1 MPAAEHLL
9 LYLMAMKLGYYARR
23 AANGVMTRRL
33 LRAWPFV
40 GGAVAVLTILGT
52 IRKKGFVGGTV
63 DTALNVVPYVGTMKN
78 LIEAGRGRD
87 FIPTRTRLPR

>member
-1 MPAAEHLL
+1 
-9 LYLMAMKLGYYARR
+9 MKLGYYAGR
-23 AANGVMTRRL
+23 AANGAVTRRL
-33 LRAWPFV
+33 LRAWPFI

-63 DTALNVVPYVGTMKN
+63 DTALNIVPYVGTVKN

-87 FIPTRTRLPR
+87 FIPARAARPRATPARPTAGA

>member
-1 MPAAEHLL
+1 
-9 LYLMAMKLGYYARR
+9 MKLWHYARR
-23 AANGVMTRRL
+23 AANGVTTRRL
-33 LRAWPFV
+33 IRAWPFV
-40 GGAVAVLTILGT
+40 GGAVALLTILGT

-87 FIPTRTRLPR
+87 FIPARLTRPRTTPVASTLRP

>member
-1 MPAAEHLL
+1 VAEHLL
-9 LYLMAMKLGYYARR
+9 LDRMAMKLGW
-23 AANGVMTRRL
+23 RL

-40 GGAVAVLTILGT
+40 GGAIALLTILGT

-63 DTALNVVPYVGTMKN
+63 DTALNVVPYAGTMKN

-87 FIPTRTRLPR
+87 CIPVRATRPRPNAQARNQTPP